1 MSLKKEGGRGGVRLG
16 MGKNSVTEDDSV
28 LDTPRSSAKRKQL
41 PALDVT
47 TTSTPSGG
55 AKSAVSPRSVSSK
68 SPKAGGLGG
77 GMMTPGT
84 PPGKAGGLGVMK
96 LNMENGAGDSDP
108 EYVNADITADELRQI
123 EQVLRTSE
131 PRLQELY
138 KKVGNIHSISIPFM
152 QPFLGVECIVL
163 GVKILNHMN
172 SSHEMR

>member
-1 MSLKKEGGRGGVRLG
+1 

-77 GMMTPGT
+77 VMPGT
-84 PPGKAGGLGVMK
+84 PPGKAGLGVMK

-138 KKVGNIHSISIPFM
+138 KKVGNIHSIPFHSCNHSWEWSAL
-152 QPFLGVECIVL
+152 FLGED
-163 GVKILNHMN
+163 
-172 SSHEMR
+172 S

>member
-1 MSLKKEGGRGGVRLG
+1 

-77 GMMTPGT
+77 VMPGT
-84 PPGKAGGLGVMK
+84 PPGKAGLGVMK

-138 KKVGNIHSISIPFM
+138 KKVGNIHSILPFM

-163 GVKILNHMN
+163 G
-172 SSHEMR
+172 

>member
-1 MSLKKEGGRGGVRLG
+1 MRVFGSHCEFEEGRVGSG

-77 GMMTPGT
+77 MMPGT
-84 PPGKAGGLGVMK
+84 PPGKAGVGVMK

-138 KKVGNIHSISIPFM
+138 RRVGNIHSIPCM
-152 QPFLGVECIVL
+152 QPFVGVECILL
-163 GVKILNHMN
+163 G
-172 SSHEMR
+172 